1 MNSDRW
7 FAIFIAVFGGM
18 FLFRVLVIA
27 PALAP
32 IPPGSWPPPEQVAEA
47 EAAQHFLAIILAINL
62 GFSVT
67 AFVSAAGL
75 FLRKNWAV
83 WLWVGTCVVI
93 LLTISVEALTLS
105 QEWSDYLAE
114 FLIASSSLLYYRRH
128 IS

>member
-18 FLFRVLVIA
+18 LLFRVLVIA

>member
-27 PALAP
+27 PVLAP

-83 WLWVGTCVVI
+83 WPWVGTCVVI
-93 LLTISVEALTLS
+93 LLKISVEALTLS

-114 FLIASSSLLYYRRH
+114 FLIASSSLLYYRQH